1 MNEDD
6 IFKQTGNTYLRLIHP
21 VRADEDFRK
30 ALAPLI
36 RMAPSVPED
45 LVSAMIVGQ
54 SWRERLLGISL
65 ALTKC
70 PSKFTEAMIQ
80 SLHDLRGI
88 SIVPTCA
95 ALAVLARRGL
105 FDMAQLSRGA
115 FDRAAFDGEVGWAID
130 KALDFGGGQPAP
142 ANGRGPNYGQT
153 FEHQAQVFEWILG
166 GHLDGAANGRQP

>member
-1 MNEDD
+1 MSEDD
-6 IFKQTGNTYLRLIHP
+6 IFKQTGDAYLRLIHP
-21 VRADEDFRK
+21 VRPDEDFRE

-36 RMAPSVPED
+36 QVATSVPEK
-45 LVSAMIVGQ
+45 LVSAMIVGE

-65 ALTKC
+65 ALAKY
-70 PSKFTEAMIQ
+70 PRRFTDSMIQ

-88 SIVPTCA
+88 SIVPACA

-105 FDMAQLSRGA
+105 FDMAQLSDGA

-130 KALDFGGGQPAP
+130 KAVHFAGGQSPA

-153 FEHQAQVFEWILG
+153 FDHQVQVFEWIL
-166 GHLDGAANGRQP
+166 